1 MSILQ
6 RDNDFTFYWKRVYCW
21 VGEMMFGAVK
31 FIILLYIIMQH
42 NTNKTQTIIADDIVI
57 EIEPTPEESNEYY
70 YDYEYEYEDEGDDD
84 DDYYY
89 YYDCKATEKNY
100 CNSNKNSVG
109 CD

>member
-1 MSILQ
+1 
-6 RDNDFTFYWKRVYCW
+6 
-21 VGEMMFGAVK
+21 
-31 FIILLYIIMQH
+31 MQH

-57 EIEPTPEESNEYY
+57 EIEPSPEDSGEYY
-70 YDYEYEYEDEGDDD
+70 YDYEYEYEDDEGDDD

-100 CNSNKNSVG
+100 CDSNKNSVG